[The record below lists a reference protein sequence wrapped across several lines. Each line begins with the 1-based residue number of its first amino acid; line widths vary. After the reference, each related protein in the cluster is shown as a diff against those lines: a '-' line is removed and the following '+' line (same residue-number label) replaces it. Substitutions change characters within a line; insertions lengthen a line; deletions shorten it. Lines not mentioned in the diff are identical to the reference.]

1 MYDGL
6 PHDMVDVS
14 TGSALDKLSVNLKE
28 MAKEDLREQS

>member
-14 TGSALDKLSVNLKE
+14 SGSALDKLSADLKD
-28 MAKEDLREQS
+28 MAKEDLRDQS